1 MLLVK
6 TYGSILVVSGIGL
19 VLALTGKV
27 AVAAVGVPFFLS
39 LLLVEYAGAR
49 AGAAEAAVRREI
61 EALRS
66 AREGRS

>member
-6 TYGSILVVSGIGL
+6 TYGSLLVVSGIGL
-19 VLALTGKV
+19 ILALTGKV

-49 AGAAEAAVRREI
+49 AAAIEAALRREI
-61 EALRS
+61 EGLR
-66 AREGRS
+66 AERGT